1 MRITSVLL
9 TMTLLMTGLMTG
21 TAVAQ
26 DPPDTLN
33 EIKERGA
40 LVIGYREDARPF
52 SFKGE
57 DGQPTGY
64 SVDLC
69 RKIADEVKRAT
80 GLDALDVRYKA
91 VPSADRI
98 EMVKNGDVDIECGAS
113 THTLERR
120 EQVDFTL
127 ATFVTGAEM
136 LTAKDSGI
144 NDLPGTA
151 GKTIGVLK
159 GTTTEE
165 GLTAALKAASIDAD
179 VKSFDSHEQGI
190 EALKANQI
198 QAYFADR
205 ILLLGLAQKFPD
217 PTQYQLSGQFYSY
230 EPYAFVVRRGDS
242 NLRLAA
248 DRALSEMY
256 RSGEVW
262 KIYSKY
268 FGDANPSE
276 LLVALY
282 ILNGIPAR

>member
-1 MRITSVLL
+1 MRTTGFLLATS
-9 TMTLLMTGLMTG
+9 LLMTGA
-21 TAVAQ
+21 AVAQ
-26 DPPDTLN
+26 DTPDTLS
-33 EIKERGA
+33 EIKKRGA
-40 LVIGYREDARPF
+40 MVIGYREDARPF
-52 SFKGE
+52 SYKGD

-69 RKIADEVKRAT
+69 RKIADEVKRVT
-80 GLDALDVRYKA
+80 GLDTLDIQYKP

-98 EMVKNGDVDIECGAS
+98 AMVKSGDVDIECSSS

-144 NDLPGTA
+144 NDIADVA
-151 GKTIGVLK
+151 GKTVGVLL

-165 GLTAALKAASIDAD
+165 GLTAALKATAVDAEVKAFASHD
-179 VKSFDSHEQGI
+179 EGI
-190 EALKANQI
+190 EALKNDQI

-205 ILLLGLAQKFPD
+205 ILLLGLAKRFPD
-217 PTQYQLSGQFYSY
+217 PSQYQLSGRFYSY
-230 EPYAFVVRRGDS
+230 EPYALVVRKGDTD
-242 NLRLAA
+242 LRLAA
-248 DRALSEMY
+248 DRALSELY

-262 KIYSKY
+262 KLYSKY
-268 FGDANPSE
+268 FGEANPSE

-282 ILNGIPAR
+282 ILNGIPVR